1 MPFTMKLGS
10 SSNRRAIRQRLL
22 WATED
27 SDYPRVTGGI
37 FSISAPVPS
46 WLVWCPGATERDGA
60 WQRHWK
66 LGLTGLGRGAHS
78 DLLTDC
84 N

>member
-1 MPFTMKLGS
+1 MREPPSTPFTETLGS
-10 SSNRRAIRQRLL
+10 SSNQSAIRRRLL

-37 FSISAPVPS
+37 FSISALVPP
-46 WLVWCPGATERDGA
+46 WLTWCPGAMERAGA

-66 LGLTGLGRGAHS
+66 AGWAGLGSGAHS
-78 DLLTDC
+78 D
-84 N
+84 

>member
-1 MPFTMKLGS
+1 MPFTKKLGS

-46 WLVWCPGATERDGA
+46 WF
-60 WQRHWK
+60 
-66 LGLTGLGRGAHS
+66 
-78 DLLTDC
+78 
-84 N
+84 